1 MKRLNILLGAATLAL
16 AAPLAA
22 QTVAITNAKVAT
34 GTGAPAIDGATVVI
48 SGGRI
53 VSVGRSGAPA
63 GAQVVD
69 AQGRWVTPGII
80 GGFSRLGLVEVD
92 AVDQSNDTVA
102 DDKDESP
109 FNASIDI
116 APGLNPRSVNIPI
129 NRIDGITRAVVA
141 PNAGHS
147 VFAGQGAI
155 VSLADADDIA
165 TRPRA
170 FQFVELGEVGADI
183 SGGSRSAAHA
193 IFRNGLR
200 EALAYSRNPAG
211 YEGGKDRGSI
221 LTALDAAALV
231 PVVQGRM
238 PALIHVERSSDILRV
253 LELKRE
259 FPNLKL
265 ILVGVTEGW
274 MVADK
279 IAAAGVPV
287 IASALNDLP
296 ARFEMLGATQS
307 NVGRMVKAGVKVALG
322 MIDDEDGRQIR
333 LLPQHAGNLVA
344 VGRVPGGSGVTPEQA
359 LMLMTKA
366 PADIFGLTDVGT
378 LEAGKRADVVIWDGD
393 PLELASAPVA
403 VMIDGR
409 QVSMTSRQ
417 TKLRDRYMPN
427 RPDDMPVQYRR

>member
-1 MKRLNILLGAATLAL
+1 MRLKALLGVAALAL
-16 AAPLAA
+16 AAPAMA
-22 QTVAITNAKVAT
+22 QTVAITNAKIAT
-34 GTGAPAIDGATVVI
+34 GTGAAAIDGGTVVI

-53 VSVGRSGAPA
+53 VSVGRGGAPV

-80 GGFSRLGLVEVD
+80 GGFSRLGLLEVD
-92 AVDQSNDTVA
+92 AVDPSNDTVA
-102 DDKDESP
+102 DEDGNP
-109 FNASIDI
+109 FNASLDVT
-116 APGLNPRSVNIPI
+116 PGLNPLSVNIPI
-129 NRIDGITRAVVA
+129 NRIEGVTRAVVA
-141 PNAGHS
+141 PNAGQS

-155 VSLADADDIA
+155 ITLGDADDIA
-165 TRPRA
+165 TKPRA
-170 FQFVELGEVGADI
+170 FQFIELGEAGADI
-183 SGGSRSAAHA
+183 AGGSRSAAHA

-200 EALAYSRNPAG
+200 EALAYARNPGG

-221 LTALDAAALV
+221 MTALDAAALV

-238 PALIHVERSSDILRV
+238 PALIHVERASDILRV
-253 LELKRE
+253 IELKRE
-259 FPNLKL
+259 FPNLKP
-265 ILVGVTEGW
+265 ILVGVSEGW

-287 IASALNDLP
+287 IASAMNDLP
-296 ARFEMLGATQS
+296 NRFEMLGATQS

-344 VGRVPGGSGVTPEQA
+344 VGRLPGGTGVTPEQA

-366 PADIFGLTDVGT
+366 PADIFGLTDTGS

-393 PLELASAPVA
+393 PLELASAPVS

-409 QVSMTSRQ
+409 QVPLTSRQ

-427 RPDDMPVQYRR
+427 RPDTMPVQYRR

>member
-1 MKRLNILLGAATLAL
+1 MKRLKTLLGVAALAL

-22 QTVAITNAKVAT
+22 QTVAITNARVAA
-34 GTGAPAIDGATVVI
+34 GTGAPAIDGGTVVI

-53 VSVGRSGAPA
+53 VSVGRGAAPA
-63 GAQVVD
+63 GAQIVD

-80 GGFSRLGLVEVD
+80 GGFSRLGLLEVD
-92 AVDQSNDTVA
+92 AVNESNDSSA
-102 DDKDESP
+102 RDDENP
-109 FNASIDI
+109 FNASLDVT
-116 APGLNPRSVNIPI
+116 PGLNPRSVNIPI
-129 NRIDGITRAVVA
+129 NRIEGITRAVVA
-141 PNAGHS
+141 PNPS
-147 VFAGQGAI
+147 KTVFAGQGAI
-155 VSLADADDIA
+155 ISLADADDIA
-165 TRPRA
+165 MRPRA
-170 FQFVELGEVGADI
+170 FQFVELGEEGADL

-200 EALAYSRNPAG
+200 EALAYARNPAG
-211 YEGGKDRGSI
+211 YDGGKDRGSI

-238 PALIHVERSSDILRV
+238 PVLIHVERASDIQRV

-259 FPNLKL
+259 FPNLKP
-265 ILVGVTEGW
+265 ILVGVSEGW
-274 MVADK
+274 IVADK

-287 IASALNDLP
+287 VASALNDLP

-344 VGRVPGGSGVTPEQA
+344 VGRLPGGTGVTPEQA

-366 PADIFGLTDVGT
+366 PAEIFGLADTGT

-409 QVSMTSRQ
+409 QVPMTSRQ

>member
-1 MKRLNILLGAATLAL
+1 MKRLKTLLGVAALAL
-16 AAPLAA
+16 AVPLAA
-22 QTVAITNAKVAT
+22 QTVAITNARVAT
-34 GTGAPAIDGATVVI
+34 GTGAAAIDGGTVVI

-53 VSVGRSGAPA
+53 VSVGRGAAPA
-63 GAQVVD
+63 GAQIVD

-80 GGFSRLGLVEVD
+80 GGFSRLGLLEVD
-92 AVDQSNDTVA
+92 AVGQSNDTSA
-102 DDKDESP
+102 DDGENP
-109 FNASIDI
+109 FNASLDV

-129 NRIDGITRAVVA
+129 NRIEGITRAVVA
-141 PNAGHS
+141 PSAGNS

-155 VSLADADDIA
+155 ISLADADDIA
-165 TRPRA
+165 MRPRA
-170 FQFVELGEVGADI
+170 FQFVELGEQGASL
-183 SGGSRSAAHA
+183 SGGSRSAAYA
-193 IFRNGLR
+193 ILRNGLR
-200 EALAYSRNPAG
+200 EAMAYARNPAG
-211 YEGGKDRGSI
+211 YDGGKDRGSI

-238 PALIHVERSSDILRV
+238 PALVHVERASDIQRV
-253 LELKRE
+253 LELRRE
-259 FPNLKL
+259 FPSLRL
-265 ILVGVTEGW
+265 ILVGVSEGW

-287 IASALNDLP
+287 VASALNDLP

-344 VGRVPGGSGVTPEQA
+344 VGRLPGASGVTPEQA
-359 LMLMTKA
+359 LMLMTQA
-366 PADIFGLTDVGT
+366 PAEIFGMTDTGT
-378 LEAGKRADVVIWDGD
+378 LEPGKRADVVIWDGD

-409 QVSMTSRQ
+409 QVPMTSRQ